1 MLFVCVLFV
10 CWGLFV
16 FGGGDYLFVV
26 CLCEFLGGWGVGIVC
41 LFVCCFLFVCVLL
54 LLFVCV
60 LLLFFVF
67 WRGCF
72 GVGIVCMFVCLFRVE
87 QAGKYSATVAT

>member
-1 MLFVCVLFV
+1 MFGGWGLFVCLFVVFYLFVCCVLLFVCVL
-10 CWGLFV
+10 
-16 FGGGDYLFVV
+16 
-26 CLCEFLGGWGVGIVC
+26 
-41 LFVCCFLFVCVLL
+41 
-54 LLFVCV
+54 